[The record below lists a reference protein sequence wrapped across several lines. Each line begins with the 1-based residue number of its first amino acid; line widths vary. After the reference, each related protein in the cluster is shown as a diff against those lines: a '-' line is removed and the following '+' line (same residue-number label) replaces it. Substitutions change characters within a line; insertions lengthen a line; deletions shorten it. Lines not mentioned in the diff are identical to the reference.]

1 MLWGWSRY
9 YSGAAAKATFAIPLR
24 LTKMTTIPRSMRC
37 STFGWSALLAST
49 MIITAGKKSPSC
61 TGSSSSSSS
70 KCESDDRNV
79 NNIMTRAS
87 PWYQEPTIALM
98 TTPATPS
105 SSLSSNLVA
114 IDASA
119 QHHHANTGNITDFQ
133 HSNRIT
139 TPTQARRWWR
149 FHWWHDG
156 TQHNHPTTSYTTT
169 THNTTLWWK
178 RIGQSF
184 FVITRGLEIIIRLS
198 PLIVLTPTAMIVSYI
213 DKTSRSIF
221 WYGTWK
227 RNYHIGPLT
236 TSSPPHVLSLSDLQV
251 HDNIYTTQ
259 FQEESNISS
268 SSTSSLL
275 QQHHNNYQTPTSW
288 ASDIAWSYTLHTLQ
302 CLGPAFVKLGQWA
315 ATRRDLFPVHVC
327 NRFAELHDTARV
339 HDWKHTHQALVNA
352 FGSDYEERGLVVV
365 RNYTNV
371 KSKSNNIS
379 NTINEEEEEA
389 STKKYRGGILG
400 SGCAAQVH
408 IGKLYN
414 KTVAIKVLHP
424 HTRTSI
430 ERDLALMQYIADFI
444 DNCIPLKVVKML
456 SLSRAVSN
464 FANVMTGQVD
474 LRIEGYNLRMFRD
487 NFGCSEYYHDTDDDD
502 ERRTNT
508 ASTTKPYQPITF
520 PYPELDW
527 VSEHVL
533 VEEYAGDDAFPISK
547 YLLDGSS
554 DGLKTRKELAG
565 ILLRAFL
572 KMVFID
578 NFIHADL
585 HPG

>member
-1 MLWGWSRY
+1 MVAKSNRPGSSTRDDSMMRGWSQ
-9 YSGAAAKATFAIPLR
+9 YSGAAAKATFAIPLQ
-24 LTKMTTIPRSMRC
+24 LTIMTTIPRMRYSMVGWLA
-37 STFGWSALLAST
+37 STSALLAST
-49 MIITAGKKSPSC
+49 TATMIGADKSSC
-61 TGSSSSSSS
+61 SS
-70 KCESDDRNV
+70 KCESDDRNE
-79 NNIMTRAS
+79 NNSMTRAS
-87 PWYQEPTIALM
+87 PRYQEPKIAKI
-98 TTPATPS
+98 AAPS
-105 SSLSSNLVA
+105 SPLSSNYLVA
-114 IDASA
+114 IDASP
-119 QHHHANTGNITDFQ
+119 QHHNANTGNGVFQ
-133 HSNRIT
+133 HPNFIT

-156 TQHNHPTTSYTTT
+156 TQHYHPINSYTTT
-169 THNTTLWWK
+169 TNTTNTTNTTLWWK

-184 FVITRGLEIIIRLS
+184 FVLTRGIEIVIRLS

-213 DKTSRSIF
+213 DTTSRSI
-221 WYGTWK
+221 WYGTRK
-227 RNYHIGPLT
+227 RNYNGPSLT
-236 TSSPPHVLSLSDLQV
+236 TSPHDSPLGDDLQV
-251 HDNIYTTQ
+251 HDNIYITQ
-259 FQEESNISS
+259 FQEETNSS
-268 SSTSSLL
+268 SSSSSLH
-275 QQHHNNYQTPTSW
+275 HHNCQTTTW
-288 ASDIAWSYTLHTLQ
+288 ASDMAWSYTLHTLQ

-339 HDWKHTHQALVNA
+339 HDWKYTRRALVDA
-352 FGSDYEERGLVVV
+352 FGSDYEERGLVVG
-365 RNYTNV
+365 NA
-371 KSKSNNIS
+371 SSNS
-379 NTINEEEEEA
+379 NTAKEVEEA
-389 STKKYRGGILG
+389 NTNHRGGILG

-408 IGKLYN
+408 IGKLHN

-430 ERDLALMQYIADFI
+430 QRDLALMQHIADFV
-444 DNCIPLKVVKML
+444 DVCIPLNVVKML
-456 SLSRAVSN
+456 SLPRAVSN

-474 LRIEGYNLRMFRD
+474 LRVEGDNLRVFRD
-487 NFGCSEYYHDTDDDD
+487 NFGCTEYHDDDD
-502 ERRTNT
+502 DSRRTNT
-508 ASTTKPYQPITF
+508 ATKSYQTITF

-527 VSEHVL
+527 ASEHVL

-547 YLLDGSS
+547 YLLDSSS